1 MHRLVIA
8 VLVAA
13 DKRLNGSA
21 AQPNMHRLVIA
32 VLVATAVAGSLLAKQ
47 KLNPEQRAQIVRE
60 MVAEYGTAKA
70 IIPRSK
76 KPLGVDKEGKYDE
89 DEWGDAMDKFG
100 PAARLGDL
108 IQITKVEFKKD
119 AVVIELNHGIRG
131 GRKWWH
137 RIQVS
142 GTSSRGSTL
151 GASQT
156 VYAPGGTKLALLFD
170 GEISELEPDDIK
182 NMLKPV
188 LDFEQRSATELYMEK
203 LPEKF
208 QEAIKAKRVL
218 RDMDRDM
225 VLLAK
230 GRPDRKVRDFNDGLE
245 TEDWI
250 YGKPPGNIT
259 FVTFEDGKVIKVK
272 EAYAT
277 PGGRAGMPEPPESK

>member
-1 MHRLVIA
+1 MRRLV
-8 VLVAA
+8 
-13 DKRLNGSA
+13 S
-21 AQPNMHRLVIA
+21 A

-47 KLNPEQRAQIVRE
+47 KLNPEQRARIVRE

-76 KPLGVDKEGKYDE
+76 KPLAVDKEGKYDE

-108 IQITKVEFKKD
+108 IQITKVEFKGD
-119 AVVIELNHGIRG
+119 AIVLELNHGIKG

-142 GTSSRGSTL
+142 GTTNRGSTL
-151 GASQT
+151 GAGQS
-156 VYAPGGTKLALLFD
+156 VHAPGGTKLALPLA
-170 GEISELEPDDIK
+170 GEISELEPDDLK

-203 LPEKF
+203 LPKEF

-218 RDMDRDM
+218 RNMDRDM

-230 GRPDRKVRDFNDGLE
+230 GRPDRKVRDFYKDGLE

-277 PGGRAGMPEPPESK
+277 PGGQVGIPEPPESK

>member
-1 MHRLVIA
+1 MLLIV

-13 DKRLNGSA
+13 A
-21 AQPNMHRLVIA
+21 A
-32 VLVATAVAGSLLAKQ
+32 AGSLAAKQ
-47 KLNPEQRAQIVRE
+47 KWNPEQRARIVRE
-60 MVAEYGTAKA
+60 IVAEYGTAKV

-108 IQITKVEFKKD
+108 IQITKVEFKGD
-119 AVVIELNHGIRG
+119 AIVLELNHGLKG
-131 GRKWWH
+131 GRRWWH

-142 GTSSRGSTL
+142 GSTNRGSTL
-151 GASQT
+151 GASQS
-156 VYAPGGTKLALLFD
+156 VHAPGGTKLALLLD

-182 NMLKPV
+182 NMLQPI

-203 LPEKF
+203 LPKEF

-218 RDMDRDM
+218 RNMDRDM
-225 VLLAK
+225 VLLAR
-230 GRPDRKVRDFNDGLE
+230 GRPDRKVRDFFKDGRE

-277 PGGRAGMPEPPESK
+277 PGGRVGIPEPPELK

>member
-1 MHRLVIA
+1 MR
-8 VLVAA
+8 
-13 DKRLNGSA
+13 G
-21 AQPNMHRLVIA
+21 LVIA
-32 VLVATAVAGSLLAKQ
+32 VLVATAVAGSLLARQ
-47 KLNPEQRAQIVRE
+47 KLSPEQRARIVRE

-76 KPLGVDKEGKYDE
+76 KPLGIDKEGKYDE

-108 IQITKVEFKKD
+108 IQITKVEFRD
-119 AVVIELNHGIRG
+119 NAIVLELNHGIKG

-142 GTSSRGSTL
+142 GSTNRGSTL
-151 GASQT
+151 GAGQS
-156 VYAPGGTKLALLFD
+156 VHAPGGTKLSLPLA
-170 GEISELEPDDIK
+170 GEISELEPDDLK

-203 LPEKF
+203 LPKEF

-230 GRPDRKVRDFNDGLE
+230 GRPDRKVRDFYKDGLE

-277 PGGRAGMPEPPESK
+277 PGGQVGIAEPPEPK

>member
-1 MHRLVIA
+1 MHRLTIAAPVAADKRLNGSTAQPGRLVIA

-13 DKRLNGSA
+13 
-21 AQPNMHRLVIA
+21 
-32 VLVATAVAGSLLAKQ
+32 AVAGSLAAKQ
-47 KLNPEQRAQIVRE
+47 KLTPEQRARIVRE

-108 IQITKVEFKKD
+108 IQITKVEFKEN
-119 AVVIELNHGIRG
+119 AIVLELNHGIKG

-142 GTSSRGSTL
+142 GSTNRGSTL
-151 GASQT
+151 GAGQS
-156 VYAPGGTKLALLFD
+156 VHAPGGTKLALLFD
-170 GEISELEPDDIK
+170 EEISELEPDDIK
-182 NMLKPV
+182 NMLKAV
-188 LDFEQRSATELYMEK
+188 LDFEQRSATELYIEK
-203 LPEKF
+203 LPEEF

-277 PGGRAGMPEPPESK
+277 PGGQVGIPEPPESK

>member
-1 MHRLVIA
+1 MRRLA
-8 VLVAA
+8 
-13 DKRLNGSA
+13 
-21 AQPNMHRLVIA
+21 IA
-32 VLVATAVAGSLLAKQ
+32 VLVATAVGGTLAAKQ
-47 KLNPEQRAQIVRE
+47 KLNPEQRARIVRE
-60 MVAEYGTAKA
+60 MVAEYGTAKV

-76 KPLGVDKEGKYDE
+76 KPLAVGKEGKYDE

-108 IQITKVEFKKD
+108 IQITKVEFKND
-119 AVVIELNHGIRG
+119 AIVLELNHGIKG
-131 GRKWWH
+131 GRRWWH

-142 GTSSRGSTL
+142 GSTGRGSTL
-151 GASQT
+151 GAGQG
-156 VYAPGGTKLALLFD
+156 VHAPGGTKLALLFD
-170 GEISELEPDDIK
+170 EEVIRELEPDDIK

-203 LPEKF
+203 LPKEF

-218 RDMDRDM
+218 RTMDRDM
-225 VLLAK
+225 VLLAR
-230 GRPDRKVRDFNDGLE
+230 GRPDRKVRDFKDGLE

-250 YGKPPGNIT
+250 YGTPPGNIT

-277 PGGRAGMPEPPESK
+277 PGGRVGIPEPPEPK

>member
-1 MHRLVIA
+1 MRKSVKKPKQSAGRESGVELRAGSLLIA

-13 DKRLNGSA
+13 
-21 AQPNMHRLVIA
+21 
-32 VLVATAVAGSLLAKQ
+32 AVAGSLLAKQ
-47 KLNPEQRAQIVRE
+47 KLSPEQRARIVRE
-60 MVAEYGTAKA
+60 MVAEYGTAKT

-76 KPLGVDKEGKYDE
+76 KALEVDKEGKYDE

-108 IQITKVEFKKD
+108 IQITKVEFKND
-119 AVVIELNHGIRG
+119 AIVLELNHGIKG
-131 GRKWWH
+131 GRRWWH

-142 GTSSRGSTL
+142 GSTNRGSTL
-151 GASQT
+151 GANQS
-156 VYAPGGTKLALLFD
+156 VHAPGGTKLALPLD

-203 LPEKF
+203 LPKEF

-218 RDMDRDM
+218 RNMDKDM

-230 GRPDRKVRDFNDGLE
+230 GRPDRKVRDFKDGLE

-259 FVTFEDGKVIKVK
+259 FVTFEDDKVIKIK

-277 PGGRAGMPEPPESK
+277 PGGQVGIPEPPESK

>member
-8 VLVAA
+8 APVAA

-21 AQPNMHRLVIA
+21 AQPNRLVLA
-32 VLVATAVAGSLLAKQ
+32 VLVAAAFSGTLAAKQ
-47 KLNPEQRAQIVRE
+47 NMPPEQRARIIRE
-60 MVAEYGTAKA
+60 MVAEYGTAKV

-76 KPLGVDKEGKYDE
+76 KPLAVDKEGKYDE

-108 IQITKVEFKKD
+108 VQITKVEFKKD
-119 AVVIELNHGIRG
+119 AVVLELNHGIKG

-137 RIQVS
+137 RVQVS
-142 GTSSRGSTL
+142 GATNRGSTL
-151 GASQT
+151 GAGQS
-156 VYAPGGTKLALLFD
+156 VYAPGGTKLALVFD
-170 GEISELEPDDIK
+170 GEISELEPDEIK
-182 NMLKPV
+182 KILQPV

-230 GRPDRKVRDFNDGLE
+230 GRPDRKVRDIKDGIE

-250 YGKPPGNIT
+250 YGRPPGNIT

-277 PGGRAGMPEPPESK
+277 PGGQVGIPEPPEPK